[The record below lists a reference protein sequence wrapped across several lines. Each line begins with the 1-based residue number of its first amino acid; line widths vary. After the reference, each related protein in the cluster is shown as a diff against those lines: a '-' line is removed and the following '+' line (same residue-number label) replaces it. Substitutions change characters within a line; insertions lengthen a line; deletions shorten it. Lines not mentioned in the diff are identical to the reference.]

1 MIRAVTALVPAL
13 TALSLAASP
22 VSATDLSAMTEA
34 ERKAFGDEVR
44 AYLLENPE
52 VIMEAVQLLEQ
63 RQADERANADLALV
77 AQNAD
82 EIFDDGYSWVGGNVE
97 GDITLVEFLDYRCG
111 YCRKAMPEVAKLLK
125 NDGNIRLIVKEFP
138 ILGEA
143 SMLSSRFAVA
153 TKQVAGDDAY
163 KQVHD
168 SLMEFGGDPTDVAL
182 RRIADGLGLDT
193 DAIMDR
199 MSSEEVSSEI
209 AQTRQLAQKLS
220 ISGTPTFVLGDE
232 LLRGFLP
239 ADQMQLIVEEMRE
252 RG

>member
-1 MIRAVTALVPAL
+1 
-13 TALSLAASP
+13 
-22 VSATDLSAMTEA
+22 
-34 ERKAFGDEVR
+34 
-44 AYLLENPE
+44 
-52 VIMEAVQLLEQ
+52 MEAVQLLEQ

-82 EIFDDGYSWVGGNVE
+82 EIFEDGYSWVGGNVD

-111 YCRKAMPEVAKLLK
+111 YCRKAMPEVTKLLK

-168 SLMEFGGDPTDVAL
+168 ALMEFGGDPTDVAL
-182 RRIADGLGLDT
+182 RRISDSLGLDT

-199 MSSEEVSSEI
+199 MDSDEVSSEI
-209 AQTRQLAQKLS
+209 ARTRQLAQKLS

-232 LLRGFLP
+232 LLRGYLP
-239 ADQMQLIVEEMRE
+239 ADQMQMIVDEMRD